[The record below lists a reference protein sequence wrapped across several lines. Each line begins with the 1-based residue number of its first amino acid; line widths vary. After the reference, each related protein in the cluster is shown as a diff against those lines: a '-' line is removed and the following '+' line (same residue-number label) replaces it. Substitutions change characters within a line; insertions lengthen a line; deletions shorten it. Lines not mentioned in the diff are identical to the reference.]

1 MTDRDRRA
9 AVIASTV
16 FNGIDFIEIA
26 DATQMVLKVHFLNAV
41 AVKGTL
47 TGAPTITGGD
57 VIRSV
62 TVLPIADT
70 NWGWDEEHVV
80 LTIHVAAPGDFSI
93 YRLAIPSPALDV
105 FFNHTAFSFK
115 AECPSDLDCAP
126 APEPCPP
133 ATADTPPINYLARD
147 FASFRQALL
156 DFSSLRYSGWQERS
170 EADFGVM
177 FLEALS
183 AVADDFSYMQDR
195 VAAEATLAT
204 ATQRRSVIRHARLV
218 DYEPSPSTSASVMLQ
233 FDVSAGVTSIAH
245 GLGVNAVAS
254 DGSRIA
260 FETGDSL
267 VDRLID
273 PLTNKL
279 RTAPPTSPAS
289 VIWNAGLI
297 KPYWFDDSQRC
308 LPAGATHMHVLGRG
322 YDFKPGQSL
331 LIETLPESSADT
343 PIRQIVRLLEAGS
356 VAGVWATEESDPLF
370 LRPADPPGAH
380 APFMTVPTTPP
391 AANEPTAVTRI
402 AWQAADALT
411 VDRDLTRTTVIGNI
425 VPATQGRTISSEAFV
440 VTAAPPGDPTPTTF
454 IRTGPRQTLPT
465 GGPGTQATTQLYA
478 LRNAPLTWLPQ
489 VTLDPS
495 GRPLPE
501 IVVTQQTDAGETVI
515 CSWFRWLLDA
525 DAFDNAFTIDAAR
538 FGPIARNSDTSIQTD
553 YVSDSGD
560 TLRFGDGSFGLV
572 PDDGARFA
580 ATYRVG
586 NGAAGNLASGA
597 VREIGASG
605 IAAGL
610 LTVTNPLAARGGSD
624 PESLTRVAQ
633 RAPQAFRA
641 KTFRAVIP
649 KDYQAAAETLPWVQR
664 AGCVFRWT
672 GSWLTVFTT
681 PDPLGSET
689 LTIDERTQLIDLLN
703 RYRMA
708 GYESYVPDPR
718 YASVELEIEVCA
730 KPTAFTGDVKSMIID
745 VLSPTRVLASA
756 PGFFAPDNFTFGQ
769 PLERSALE
777 ATIQNVVGVAG
788 VRCIHYRRR
797 DRMRVFAEMPDLV
810 AVAPNEIIRCD
821 NDPNHAE
828 HGTFSI
834 TVEGGR

>member
-1 MTDRDRRA
+1 
-9 AVIASTV
+9 
-16 FNGIDFIEIA
+16 
-26 DATQMVLKVHFLNAV
+26 
-41 AVKGTL
+41 
-47 TGAPTITGGD
+47 
-57 VIRSV
+57 
-62 TVLPIADT
+62 
-70 NWGWDEEHVV
+70 
-80 LTIHVAAPGDFSI
+80 
-93 YRLAIPSPALDV
+93 
-105 FFNHTAFSFK
+105 
-115 AECPSDLDCAP
+115 
-126 APEPCPP
+126 
-133 ATADTPPINYLARD
+133 
-147 FASFRQALL
+147 
-156 DFSSLRYSGWQERS
+156 
-170 EADFGVM
+170 
-177 FLEALS
+177 
-183 AVADDFSYMQDR
+183 MQDR

-233 FDVSAGVTSIAH
+233 FDVSEGVISISH

-260 FETGDSL
+260 FETGDGL
-267 VDRLID
+267 ADRLID

-289 VIWNAGLI
+289 AIWNAGLI

-308 LPAGATHMHVLGRG
+308 LRAGATHMHVLGRG
-322 YDFKPGQSL
+322 YDFKPGQGL
-331 LIETLPESSADT
+331 LIETQPESTADP
-343 PIRQIVRLLEAGS
+343 PIRQIIRLLEAGS
-356 VAGVWATEESDPLF
+356 VAGAWATEESDPLF
-370 LRPADPPGAH
+370 LRPADPPGAQ

-402 AWQAADALT
+402 AWQVADALT
-411 VDRDLTRTTVIGNI
+411 IDRDLTRTTVVGNI
-425 VPATQGRTISSEAFV
+425 VPATQGRTISSEAFI
-440 VTAAPPGDPTPTTF
+440 VTAAPPGDRTPTTF
-454 IRTGPRQTLPT
+454 PRTGPRQTLPT
-465 GGPGTQATTQLYA
+465 GSPGEQATTQLYA
-478 LRNAPLTWLPQ
+478 LRNTPLTWLPQ
-489 VTLDPS
+489 IALDPS
-495 GRPLPE
+495 GRPRPE
-501 IVVTQQTDAGETVI
+501 IVLTQQTDAGETMI
-515 CSWFRWLLDA
+515 WSWFRWLLDA

-538 FGPIARNSDTSIQTD
+538 FLPIARNSDTSIQTD
-553 YVSDSGD
+553 YISDSGD

-572 PDDGARFA
+572 PDDGAHFA
-580 ATYRVG
+580 ATYRVA
-586 NGAAGNLASGA
+586 NGAAGNLAAGA

-610 LTVTNPLAARGGSD
+610 LTVTNPLAASGGSD
-624 PESLTRVAQ
+624 PESLARVAQ

-649 KDYQAAAETLPWVQR
+649 KDYRAAAETLPRVQR

-681 PDPLGSET
+681 PDPRGSET

-730 KPTAFTGDVKSMIID
+730 TPTAFAGDVKSMIID

-810 AVAPNEIIRCD
+810 AVASNEIIRCD

-828 HGTFSI
+828 HGTFAI

>member
-9 AVIASTV
+9 AVVASTV
-16 FNGIDFIEIA
+16 FNGIDFVEIA
-26 DATQMVLKVHFLNAV
+26 DTTQTLLRVHFLNSV
-41 AVKGTL
+41 EVKGTL

-57 VIRSV
+57 VIPSV
-62 TVLPIADT
+62 TVLPTVDAD
-70 NWGWDEEHVV
+70 WGWDEEHVV
-80 LTIHVAAPGDFSI
+80 LTIRVAAPGDFSI
-93 YRLAIPSPALDV
+93 YRLTIASSVLDV
-105 FFNHTAFSFK
+105 FFDHAAFSFK

-126 APEPCPP
+126 APESCPP
-133 ATADTPPINYLARD
+133 AEADAPPINYLAKD

-156 DFSSLRYSGWQERS
+156 DFSALRYPDWQERS

-183 AVADDFSYMQDR
+183 AVADDLSYMQDR

-204 ATQRRSVIRHARLV
+204 ATQRRSVMRHARLV
-218 DYEPSPSTSASVMLQ
+218 DYEPSPSTSASAMVQ
-233 FDVSAGVTSIAH
+233 FDVAAGVTSIAH

-254 DGSRIA
+254 DGSRLA

-267 VDRLID
+267 ADRLID
-273 PLTNKL
+273 PLTDKL

-289 VIWNAGLI
+289 AIWNAGLVR
-297 KPYWFDDSQRC
+297 PYWFDDSRRC
-308 LPAGATHMHVLGRG
+308 LRAGATHMHVLGRG
-322 YDFKPGQSL
+322 YDFKPGQSV
-331 LIETLPESSADT
+331 LIETRPESSADP

-356 VAGVWATEESDPLF
+356 VAGAWATEESDPLF
-370 LRPADPPGAH
+370 LRPADPPGAQ
-380 APFMTVPTTPP
+380 APFMTVPTSPP

-402 AWQAADALT
+402 AWQAVDALA

-440 VTAAPPGDPTPTTF
+440 VTAAPPGDRTPTTF

-465 GGPGTQATTQLYA
+465 GGPGRQTTTQLYA

-489 VTLDPS
+489 LTLDPS

-501 IVVTQQTDAGETVI
+501 IVVTQETDAGETVI
-515 CSWFRWLLDA
+515 WSWFRWLLDA
-525 DAFDNAFTIDAAR
+525 DRFDNAFTVDAAR
-538 FGPIARNSDTSIQTD
+538 FAPIARNSDTSIQTD
-553 YVSDSGD
+553 YVADSGD
-560 TLRFGDGSFGLV
+560 TLRFGDGTFGLV
-572 PDDGARFA
+572 PDDGARFSV
-580 ATYRVG
+580 TYRVG
-586 NGAAGNLASGA
+586 NGSAGNVAAGA
-597 VREIGASG
+597 VQEIGADG
-605 IAAGL
+605 IVAGL
-610 LTVTNPLAARGGSD
+610 LTVTNPLAAVGGSD
-624 PESLTRVAQ
+624 PEPLTRVAQ

-672 GSWLTVFTT
+672 GSWLTIFTT
-681 PDPLGSET
+681 PDPRGSEIV
-689 LTIDERTQLIDLLN
+689 TINERTQLIDLLN

-718 YASVELEIEVCA
+718 YASVEFEIEVCA
-730 KPTAFTGDVKSMIID
+730 KPTAFSADVKSMIVD
-745 VLSPTRVLASA
+745 VLSPARGSA
-756 PGFFAPDNFTFGQ
+756 RTPGFFAPDNFTFGQ

-810 AVAPNEIIRCD
+810 AVAFNEIIRCD

-828 HGTFSI
+828 HGSFTVA
-834 TVEGGR
+834 VEGGR